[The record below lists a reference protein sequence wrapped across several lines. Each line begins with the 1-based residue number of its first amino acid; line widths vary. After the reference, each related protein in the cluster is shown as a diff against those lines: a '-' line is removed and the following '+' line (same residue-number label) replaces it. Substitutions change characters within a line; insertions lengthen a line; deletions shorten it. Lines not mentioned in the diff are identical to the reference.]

1 MEEDDR
7 VRRDDIPL
15 QAAEYSRKHRSR
27 RRWYKLVTCLAA
39 VVVFC
44 TVYALILPAVT
55 MEGTACGLEE
65 HTHTDACY
73 APVTETTARQ
83 PVCSGESLGL
93 HMHSPACYDETGA
106 PVCGY
111 ADFVVHTHT

>member
-55 MEGTACGLEE
+55 MEGTACGPAAGVLRGKPG
-65 HTHTDACY
+65 AAY
-73 APVTETTARQ
+73 AFPRVLR
-83 PVCSGESLGL
+83 
-93 HMHSPACYDETGA
+93 
-106 PVCGY
+106 
-111 ADFVVHTHT
+111 